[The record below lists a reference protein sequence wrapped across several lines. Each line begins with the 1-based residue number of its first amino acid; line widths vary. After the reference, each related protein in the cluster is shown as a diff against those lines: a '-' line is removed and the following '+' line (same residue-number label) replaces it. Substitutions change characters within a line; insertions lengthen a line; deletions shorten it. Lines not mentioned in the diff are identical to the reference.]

1 MITRLRRSAAAPDR
15 HPVASPASTRDG
27 GRGRTADKPS
37 DIPAR
42 GWWDI
47 SWRVIKRIGNDNVTL
62 VAGGV
67 AMYVLLSIFPGLAA
81 LVSIYGLFA
90 SPADI
95 AQHMKDFGGVL
106 PPGAW
111 DIFDTQL
118 QAMAHHSQTTLTTAA
133 VVAVLISLWSARSA
147 MAALMTATNIAYG
160 EREKRSFILQIAL
173 SLAFTLAA
181 LLGFLLTL
189 LLAIAIPVVLKV
201 LGTSMVVTIVADVL
215 RFAVLWCVAMLGLAV
230 IYRYAP
236 AREHAQ
242 WRWVTWGSAIAATV
256 WLAASA
262 LFAVYVQTF
271 GNYGKTYGALG
282 GVIALLVWFYISSLI
297 VVLGAE
303 TNAEMERQT
312 FTDTT
317 VRKGAP
323 LGRRGAY
330 AADTVGP
337 SAREGAHPKDK
348 NEDQDAAPDR
358 TSVAGR

>member
-1 MITRLRRSAAAPDR
+1 MRHNRSATAPDR
-15 HPVASPASTRDG
+15 QGVDSSPSNGD
-27 GRGRTADKPS
+27 GRGRTAEKPS
-37 DIPAR
+37 DIPAH

-47 SWRVIKRIGNDNVTL
+47 AWRVIKRTGNDNVTL

-67 AMYVLLSIFPGLAA
+67 AMYVLLSVFPGLAA

-95 AQHMKDFGGVL
+95 AQQMKDFTGVL

-111 DIFDTQL
+111 DIFNTQL
-118 QAMAHHSQTTLTTAA
+118 QGLVHHSQTTLTTTA

-147 MAALMTATNIAYG
+147 MSALMTATNIAYG
-160 EREKRSFILQIAL
+160 EREKRSFIFQVAL
-173 SLAFTLAA
+173 SLAFTVAA
-181 LLGFLLTL
+181 LVGFVLTMLLG
-189 LLAIAIPVVLKV
+189 IAIPVVLKV
-201 LGTSMVVTIVADVL
+201 LGTSVLVTIVTDVL
-215 RFAVLWCVAMLGLAV
+215 RFALLWGVAVLGLAV

-242 WRWVTWGSAIAATV
+242 WRWVTWGSAIAATL

-282 GVIALLVWFYISSLI
+282 GVIALLMWFYISSLI

-312 FTDTT
+312 FKDTT
-317 VRKGAP
+317 VREGAP

-337 SAREGAHPKDK
+337 SAQEGRGDSKANEGARPKT
-348 NEDQDAAPDR
+348 NL
-358 TSVAGR
+358 AGR